1 VRFRG
6 ALAATAA
13 FLIASAA
20 SAAPAA
26 AVEEPICADR
36 PGKADGT
43 CTVPAGM
50 VQIETGLADWIR
62 DRSGGVRTDELTV
75 GETAVKLGVTDRLHI
90 QLTILPYTSVRVR
103 EGGLSERA
111 SGFGDLG
118 LAAKYRLTNDSAP
131 VQVAVIPFVKI
142 PTARRSIGNGRVEGG
157 IVFPID
163 YEIPG
168 STLGLTFSPEL
179 DLLADSDGSGRHLA
193 MAQAVSLGVPLSS
206 RLSVAVDLWG
216 EWDWDPAGTSRQYT
230 IGPSAAYLLSNDVQV
245 DAGFDLG
252 LNRHA
257 PDAQVYAGIAF
268 RF

>member
-1 VRFRG
+1 M
-6 ALAATAA
+6 
-13 FLIASAA
+13 ASAA
-20 SAAPAA
+20 SAA
-26 AVEEPICADR
+26 EEPICADR

-50 VQIETGLADWIR
+50 VQIETGLADWIH
-62 DRSGGVRTDELTV
+62 DRSGGVRTDELAV
-75 GETAVKLGVTDRLHI
+75 GETAVKLGVTDRMHV
-90 QLTILPYTSVRVR
+90 QLTIFPYASVRVR
-103 EGGLSERA
+103 EGGLRERV

-118 LAAKYRLTNDSAP
+118 LAAKYRLTDDSAP
-131 VQVAVIPFVKI
+131 VQVALIPFVKI
-142 PTARRSIGNGRVEGG
+142 PTAKRSIGNGRVEGG
-157 IVFPID
+157 IVVPID

-168 STLGLTFSPEL
+168 SPLSLTLSPEL

-216 EWDWDPAGTSRQYT
+216 EWDWDPAGTSRQYS

-245 DAGFDLG
+245 DAGFDVG
-252 LNRHA
+252 LNRQA
-257 PDAQVYAGIAF
+257 PDVQVYTGIAF